1 MLNLSHTL
9 SRRRAVALSSVG
21 LLVALSGCG
30 GTGGIQED
38 PQAAE
43 FGTIKISKGL
53 SQETETAANIYAQA
67 LQEAGYSVEI
77 VDTGDTREDYLNA
90 MGGLEE
96 PEASTASASPTGIT
110 PSADPATVDLTPDY
124 SGNLLYELTD
134 DGAFSTAY
142 IEQQRKASAEATQ
155 SASAEATSAESAE
168 ANVTPTALATPSPQQ
183 TSLQAPSMSSSDI
196 LDSIDRLLP
205 STLQLLAASD
215 GQNRDALVVTQATA
229 AKYELNSMT
238 DLSDYCKKLTFGVT
252 TKFSEKP
259 YGLKALSEYYQ
270 CKPKAVK
277 IFDDQTELSQA
288 LASNEVQVA
297 DIYSASSQI
306 SQNAYKV
313 LDDPAG
319 IFIPQQIVPIMRVNE
334 LPSSAQDAVNT
345 VSRQITTGDLKT
357 FDRLTHGSEAMTPEE
372 VAKFWLERSTE

>member
-53 SQETETAANIYAQA
+53 SQETETVANIYAQA

>member
-53 SQETETAANIYAQA
+53 SQETETVANIYARA

-155 SASAEATSAESAE
+155 SASAEANE
-168 ANVTPTALATPSPQQ
+168 TPTALATPSPQE

-252 TKFSEKP
+252 IKFSEKP

-334 LPSSAQDAVNT
+334 LPSSAQNAVNT
-345 VSRQITTGDLKT
+345 VSRQITTDDLKT

-372 VAKFWLERSTE
+372 VAKFWLDRSTE

>member
-53 SQETETAANIYAQA
+53 SQETETVANIYARA

-168 ANVTPTALATPSPQQ
+168 ANEISTVLATPSPQE

-252 TKFSEKP
+252 LKFSEKP

-313 LDDPAG
+313 LEDTEG

-334 LPSSAQDAVNT
+334 LPSSAQNAVNT
-345 VSRQITTGDLKT
+345 VSRQITTDDLKT

-372 VAKFWLERSTE
+372 VAKFWLDRSTE

>member
-1 MLNLSHTL
+1 MLNLSHNL

-53 SQETETAANIYAQA
+53 SQETETVANIYARA

-168 ANVTPTALATPSPQQ
+168 ANEIPTVLATPSPQE

-229 AKYELNSMT
+229 AKYEINSMT

-252 TKFSEKP
+252 SKFNEKP

-334 LPSSAQDAVNT
+334 LPSSAQNAVNT
-345 VSRQITTGDLKT
+345 VSRQITTDDLKT

-372 VAKFWLERSTE
+372 VAKFWLDRSTE

>member
-1 MLNLSHTL
+1 MLNLSHTF

-21 LLVALSGCG
+21 LLAALSGCG

-53 SQETETAANIYAQA
+53 SQETETVANIYAQA

-142 IEQQRKASAEATQ
+142 IEQQRKASAEAAE

-168 ANVTPTALATPSPQQ
+168 VTETPTAGATPSPQQ

-259 YGLKALSEYYQ
+259 YGLKSLSEYYQ

-313 LDDPAG
+313 LDDTAG

-334 LPSSAQDAVNT
+334 LPSSAQNAVNT
-345 VSRQITTGDLKT
+345 VSRQITTDDLKT

-372 VAKFWLERSTE
+372 VAKFWVERSTE

>member
-1 MLNLSHTL
+1 MLNLSHNL

-53 SQETETAANIYAQA
+53 SQETETVANIYARA

-168 ANVTPTALATPSPQQ
+168 VNETPTALATPSPQQ

-252 TKFSEKP
+252 SRFSEKP

-334 LPSSAQDAVNT
+334 LPSSAQNAVNT
-345 VSRQITTGDLKT
+345 VSRQITTDDLKT

-372 VAKFWLERSTE
+372 VAKFWLDRSTE

>member
-53 SQETETAANIYAQA
+53 SQETETVANIYAQA

-334 LPSSAQDAVNT
+334 LPSSAQNAVNT
-345 VSRQITTGDLKT
+345 VSRQITTDDLKT